1 MLSLFEISKL
11 KSEIKSKFNT
21 ELHYHDACPK
31 GYFTLDED
39 NENIVKFIEDF
50 FAERKLQPK
59 FSDDRLHFVAE
70 RITNA

>member
-1 MLSLFEISKL
+1 MLSIFEISKL

-50 FAERKLQPK
+50 FAERNLQLK